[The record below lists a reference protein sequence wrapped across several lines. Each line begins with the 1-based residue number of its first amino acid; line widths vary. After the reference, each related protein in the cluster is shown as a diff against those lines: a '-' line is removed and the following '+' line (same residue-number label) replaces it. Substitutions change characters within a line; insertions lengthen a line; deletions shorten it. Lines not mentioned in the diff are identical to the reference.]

1 MIDGLVS
8 RGVAVLAPNARGSSG
23 YGLRFQRLIY
33 GKWDSSVEDFRAAAE
48 LLRATPSID
57 SNRLAVYGVSYGG
70 FAALSCLTRLPEY
83 WRAGV
88 CESGVVD
95 LLDFVRT
102 MPPTW
107 RVRAREWVGDADDVT
122 ERERLRDASP
132 VENAEQIEAPLL
144 LVHGSNDARAAIE
157 CTDRL
162 HRQLV
167 ECGKPV
173 TYDRIDGAGHEIV
186 LDGVDVQ
193 SRIVDWLCDALAE
206 RGGSSTEERR

>member
-122 ERERLRDASP
+122 GRERLRDASP
-132 VENAEQIEAPLL
+132 AENAELIEAPLL

-162 HRQLV
+162 HRRLV

-206 RGGSSTEERR
+206 RGG